1 MTIEDGLTIIGIIG
15 LVAGFLLLAGGIVLL
30 VISIIKTAKGK
41 RRIGGI
47 VGGGIM
53 IFGSLMLMITVGS
66 FAFTASML
74 YSAPYSHNLESIPE
88 NIMTALTDK
97 DTVYFSHLFAKESYS
112 GEALAKEDADTIIGH
127 IEGDVKTI
135 RLESVSVTFK
145 NGTYAS
151 QEKFTVITED
161 SEKYVLYIY
170 FIYGS
175 DHEDY
180 VGIQHIKMYDGAKVL
195 EEFGTPPD
203 LD

>member
-127 IEGDVKTI
+127 
-135 RLESVSVTFK
+135 RR
-145 NGTYAS
+145 
-151 QEKFTVITED
+151 
-161 SEKYVLYIY
+161 
-170 FIYGS
+170 
-175 DHEDY
+175 
-180 VGIQHIKMYDGAKVL
+180 
-195 EEFGTPPD
+195 
-203 LD
+203 